1 MIFLKFINF
10 INFIKNLFRRFY
22 YEDNCASRAASLAYT
37 SLLSLVPLAAVSLS
51 IFSFFPSYQHYAVRI
66 QDFIFSN
73 FIPSSGSLIKNYIQ
87 TFVGHTTNLSII
99 GSLFLI
105 ITAVLMIFNM
115 EIAFNAIWNVQQH
128 RKRIYGFLLYWIV
141 LLLSPIL
148 LSAILIIMPYLH
160 MISSSLPML
169 ASVIIFSFFYIAIP
183 NCHVPFKNGII
194 AGFIAAG
201 LFELAK
207 KGFALY
213 LFYFPTYN
221 LYYGAVA
228 IVPIFLTWLY
238 IVWLI
243 ILFGAEISYALT
255 HAYRRRKDA

>member
-1 MIFLKFINF
+1 MKTFRFIT
-10 INFIKNLFRRFY
+10 NLFSRFY
-22 YEDNCASRAASLAYT
+22 YENNCLSRAASLAYT

-51 IFSFFPSYQHYAVRI
+51 IFTFFPTYRHLSIRI

-73 FIPSSGSLIKNYIQ
+73 FIPSSGKVIQ
-87 TFVGHTTNLSII
+87 DYFQIFVGHTTNVSII

-115 EIAFNAIWNVQQH
+115 EVAFNSIWKVQQS
-128 RKRIYGFLLYWIV
+128 RKKIYGFLLYWAV
-141 LLLSPIL
+141 LFISPVL

-160 MISSSLPML
+160 LISSFLPLL
-169 ASVIIFSFFYIAIP
+169 ASVLIFSFLYITLP
-183 NCHVPFKNGII
+183 NCHVPLLSGIV
-194 AGFIAAG
+194 GGTFAAI
-201 LFELAK
+201 LFEFAK

-228 IVPIFLTWLY
+228 IIPIFLTWLY

-243 ILFGAEISYALT
+243 ILFGAELCYALT
-255 HAYRRRKDA
+255 HITAFTRRSPNA